1 MKFCFILIHCLYA
14 FAYSA
19 ETQRIQIP
27 AGGFPS
33 SEWQP
38 RPEINV
44 EDNPRISITLAGH
57 KKAIECSLD
66 SVKKIYIC
74 PETKMLVKSSSFGFS
89 VLSKDENNSPKLE
102 NPISVKAGEKIL
114 YNEPEMKIGFGGN
127 YGNEN
132 YTPPPPDLSEKTSKE
147 IMIISGFFQSFGEPK
162 EPIKGSDAFEK
173 IAGDYYK
180 KKQELQNIANT
191 IFQEKNYQV
200 ELANGQNVN
209 CTREKVRE
217 LTADQKVYEKKTGEN
232 LNCSAYKCDDIVVDG
247 KKYQTSM
254 LYKSSIGSF
263 ATTSFHLTSK
273 EGRGPNTIIRK
284 IKSPNSPIPLKDN
297 SRFLDSPPMP
307 FTPMGYPGMQSLPN
321 ALPKQITEDAEM
333 DLFRSPYFMSTLNE
347 AENLCV
353 DNLGVLESIK
363 LAKDEAL
370 EKIANVELVQLIS
383 VINGGS
389 LLGQYID
396 PNQAAQLGC
405 YYGGLYLNE
414 EAAKN
419 LDKIKKN
426 IYPDDHVDST
436 IDMDRATQLF
446 NKAKGMTD
454 IAWDYKPDGCYAR
467 AHLMARRFEAEGVRV
482 DKVWIKGNLYVPEV
496 NISWNFHV
504 APIVYVKDKNGMVKK
519 MVIDPSLFDKPVTVE
534 EWDKKMT
541 KQTIMGKDGSSITA
555 FPFPENAAAVERSAL
570 AFSSSDPYLPGD
582 NINMSEEDKLQ
593 MANNTMAQ
601 YKMVGKGDD
610 RGIYNYPGM
619 QRP

>member
-1 MKFCFILIHCLYA
+1 MKFCLILIHCLYN

-19 ETQRIQIP
+19 ETADIQIP
-27 AGGFPS
+27 SGGFPS
-33 SEWQP
+33 DQWQP
-38 RPEINV
+38 RPQVNV
-44 EDNPRISITLAGH
+44 EDNPKISITLQGH
-57 KKAIECSLD
+57 KKAIDCSLD
-66 SVKKIYIC
+66 AVKKIYIC
-74 PETKMLVKSSSFGFS
+74 PETKMLVRSSPFGFS
-89 VLSKDENNSPKLE
+89 VLSKDESNSPKLE
-102 NPISVKAGEKIL
+102 NPTSVKAGEKIL
-114 YNEPEMKIGFGGN
+114 YSEPVSGAFAGSYGN
-127 YGNEN
+127 YKPL
-132 YTPPPPDLSEKTSKE
+132 TLDLSEKTSKE
-147 IMIISGFFQSFGEPK
+147 LMIIDSFFESYGKPK
-162 EPIKGSDAFEK
+162 ESTKGSDTFEK

-180 KKQELQNIANT
+180 KKQELQNLANT
-191 IFQEKNYQV
+191 IFQENSYQV
-200 ELANGQNVN
+200 ELANGQKVN
-209 CTREKVRE
+209 CTRGKVRE
-217 LTADQKVYEKKTGEN
+217 LTAQEKQYEKNSGQD
-232 LNCSAYKCDDIVVDG
+232 LNCSAYKCDDIIVDG
-247 KKYQTSM
+247 KTYQTSM
-254 LYKSSIGSF
+254 LYKSSLGSF

-273 EGRGPNTIIRK
+273 EGRGPSTIIRT

-297 SRFLDSPPMP
+297 SRFLDAPPLP
-307 FTPMGYPGMQSLPN
+307 FTPMGYPGMQTLPD
-321 ALPKQITEDAEM
+321 ALPKQITQDSEM
-333 DLFRSPYFMSTLNE
+333 DLFRSPYFMSTLGE
-347 AENLCV
+347 AENLCA
-353 DNLGVLESIK
+353 DDYGVLEKIK
-363 LAKDEAL
+363 LAKYEAL
-370 EKIANVELVQLIS
+370 EKIANLELVQLIS

-541 KQTIMGKDGSSITA
+541 KQTIGSQNGSSITA

-582 NINMSEEDKLQ
+582 NINMNEEDKLQ
-593 MANNTMAQ
+593 MANETMAN
-601 YKMVGKGDD
+601 YKMIGGGNG
-610 RGIYNYPGM
+610 GIYNYPGM
-619 QRP
+619 QQP

>member
-19 ETQRIQIP
+19 ETRGIQIP
-27 AGGFPS
+27 SGGFPS
-33 SEWQP
+33 PEWQP
-38 RPEINV
+38 RPEINA
-44 EDNPRISITLAGH
+44 EDNPRISITLEGH
-57 KKAIECSLD
+57 KKAIDCSLD

-74 PETKMLVKSSSFGFS
+74 PETKMLVKSSPFGFS
-89 VLSKDENNSPKLE
+89 VLSKDESNSPKLE
-102 NPISVKAGEKIL
+102 NPTSVKAGEKIL
-114 YNEPEMKIGFGGN
+114 YNEPDMKVGLGRGYENAN
-127 YGNEN
+127 YI
-132 YTPPPPDLSEKTSKE
+132 PPPPDLSIKTSKE
-147 IMIISGFFQSFGEPK
+147 LMIITSFFELFDETKKS
-162 EPIKGSDAFEK
+162 IKGSDAFEK
-173 IAGDYYK
+173 IAGEYYK
-180 KKQELQNIANT
+180 KKQELKDIGNT

-200 ELANGQNVN
+200 ELSNGQKVN
-209 CTREKVRE
+209 CTRGKVRT
-217 LTADQKVYEKKTGEN
+217 LTAHEKAFEKKNGEDF
-232 LNCSAYKCDDIVVDG
+232 NCSAYKCDDIVVDG

-263 ATTSFHLTSK
+263 ATTSFHLTSR
-273 EGRGPNTIIRK
+273 EGRGPNAFIRT
-284 IKSPNSPIPLKDN
+284 IKSPNSSIPLKDN
-297 SRFLDSPPMP
+297 SRFLDTPPIP

-333 DLFRSPYFMSTLNE
+333 DLFRSPYFMNTLGE
-347 AENLCV
+347 AENLCA
-353 DNLGVLESIK
+353 DDLGVLEKIK
-363 LAKDEAL
+363 LAKYEAL
-370 EKIANVELVQLIS
+370 EKIANLELVQLIS
-383 VINGGS
+383 IINGGS

-534 EWDKKMT
+534 EWDKKMN
-541 KQTIMGKDGSSITA
+541 KQTIKGKDGSSITA

-593 MANNTMAQ
+593 MANETMAN
-601 YKMVGKGDD
+601 YKMVGGDD

-619 QRP
+619 PQP